1 MDMKFKTTK
10 EYKKLKKEFIIM
22 NFVFV
27 FIYFAILI
35 GSGLCIVIIICSLNV
50 GDIIGVLGYFF
61 CLILFVL
68 LLPFVIM
75 EHISEVKEF
84 RVTVLREQLLS
95 LENIIGGLGKG
106 TMLRPVRRGDDKI
119 E

>member
-10 EYKKLKKEFIIM
+10 EYKKIKRDFIIM

-27 FIYFAILI
+27 SIYFAILI
-35 GSGLCIVIIICSLNV
+35 VSGLCIVIIICSLNV

-61 CLILFVL
+61 CLILFVV

-84 RVTVLREQLLS
+84 KVTVFKKQLLP
-95 LENIIGGLGKG
+95 LENIVGKLGEGK
-106 TMLRPVRRGDDKI
+106 MLRSGDDKI